1 MKYNFLLGNNKT
13 LLKNINFSHKL
24 YNNIPI
30 AYGLN
35 NRYIYPT
42 IVSITSIMETINSK
56 KKYDFYIMHSGDFS
70 EKNKKNLKKKY
81 KQCSINL
88 IDMKDM
94 FKEGTKYNTRIPVP
108 PYYRLILSDLLP
120 NIDKIIYLDGD
131 WITYIDIK
139 EMYDLDME
147 NYYYKGYRVWSR
159 KFNHKFINNYICSGV
174 LLINLKELRKNNITQ
189 QYYKFI

>member
-1 MKYNFLLGNNKT
+1 
-13 LLKNINFSHKL
+13 
-24 YNNIPI
+24 
-30 AYGLN
+30 
-35 NRYIYPT
+35 
-42 IVSITSIMETINSK
+42 
-56 KKYDFYIMHSGDFS
+56 MHSGDFS
-70 EKNKKNLKKKY
+70 EENKKKLKTLEKKY

-94 FKEGTKYNTRIPVP
+94 FKEGTKYNTRIPAP
-108 PYYRLILSDLLP
+108 AYYWLILSDLLP

-131 WITYIDIK
+131 AITYIDIK

-189 QYYKFI
+189 QYYKFIKEKGKKLIYHDESLELLLNLVLEKVFIQSKKKYML